1 VKALVFEG
9 PWEMPLR
16 ERPDPQ
22 PSAGEVVVS
31 VRAAGIC
38 GSDVHGYIGSTGRR
52 TPGVVMGHEA
62 SGLVAL
68 VGDGVTSVRPGDRV
82 ALRSVLSCG
91 ECDWCRAG
99 RPNIC
104 ERRRGLGMHLDG
116 AYAECVKVPEALV
129 ASLPDALSF
138 EQGALIEPLAVA
150 MHAVNIT
157 PVALMD
163 RVAIIG
169 AGTIGLLTLLAVRLR
184 GAGRTA
190 VTDRSAH
197 RLEMAR
203 ALGADVAVD
212 VGAGDP
218 VAAVRE
224 ALGGRGADAVFE
236 AVGSSPTVQQSL
248 SVVRAGGHV
257 TWIGNSEPRVE
268 LGMQD
273 LVTKEVTLRGAYAYG
288 SDAEFDRAAEAL
300 AAGLLDVRPLIERVA
315 GLSEGPGLFRE
326 IAEGRLAAVKVI
338 LAPES

>member
-1 VKALVFEG
+1 
-9 PWEMPLR
+9 
-16 ERPDPQ
+16 
-22 PSAGEVVVS
+22 
-31 VRAAGIC
+31 
-38 GSDVHGYIGSTGRR
+38 
-52 TPGVVMGHEA
+52 
-62 SGLVAL
+62 
-68 VGDGVTSVRPGDRV
+68 
-82 ALRSVLSCG
+82 VLSCG
-91 ECDWCRAG
+91 ACDLCRAG

-104 ERRRGLGMHLDG
+104 DRRRGLGMHLDG

-129 ASLPDALSF
+129 APLPDALSF

-157 PVALMD
+157 PMELMD
-163 RVAIIG
+163 RVAIVG

-184 GAGRTA
+184 GAGRTV

-203 ALGADVAVD
+203 ALGADVAIDVD
-212 VGAGDP
+212 AGDP
-218 VAAVRE
+218 IVAVRE

-248 SVVRAGGHV
+248 AAVRAGGHV

-273 LVTKEVTLRGAYAYG
+273 LVTKEVTLQGAYAYG
-288 SDAEFDRAAEAL
+288 TDAAFDRAAEAL
-300 AAGLLDVRPLIERVA
+300 AAGRIDVRPLIERVA

-338 LAPES
+338 LAPGS

>member
-1 VKALVFEG
+1 MKALVFEG

-16 ERPDPQ
+16 ERADPQ
-22 PSAGEVVVS
+22 PSSGEVVVS

-52 TPGVVMGHEA
+52 RPGVVMGHEA
-62 SGLVAL
+62 SGIVAV
-68 VGDGVTSVRPGDRV
+68 VGEGVASVRPGDRV

-91 ECDWCRAG
+91 TCDSCLAG

-104 ERRRGLGMHLDG
+104 ARRRGLGMHLDG
-116 AYAECVKVPEALV
+116 AYAECVTVPEALV
-129 ASLPDALSF
+129 APLPDALSF
-138 EQGALIEPLAVA
+138 EQGAMIEPLAVA

-157 PVALMD
+157 PVELMD
-163 RVAIIG
+163 RVAIVG
-169 AGTIGLLTLLAVRLR
+169 AGTIGLLTLLAVGLR
-184 GAGRTA
+184 GAGRT
-190 VTDRSAH
+190 VITDRSTH

-203 ALGADVAVD
+203 ALGADAAIDVD
-212 VGAGDP
+212 AGDP
-218 VAAVRE
+218 VVAVRE

-257 TWIGNSEPRVE
+257 TWIGNLEPRVE

-288 SDAEFDRAAEAL
+288 TDGEFDRAAEAL
-300 AAGLLDVRPLIERVA
+300 AAGRVDVRPLIEKVA
-315 GLSEGPGLFRE
+315 GLAEGTSLFRE
-326 IAEGRLAAVKVI
+326 IADGRLAAVKII
-338 LAPES
+338 LAPGS

>member
-16 ERPDPQ
+16 ERPDPE
-22 PSAGEVVVS
+22 PSAGEVVVA

-38 GSDVHGYIGSTGRR
+38 GSDVHGYIGATGRR

-62 SGLVAL
+62 SGVVTL
-68 VGDGVTSVRPGDRV
+68 VGDGVSSVRPGDRV

-91 ECDWCRAG
+91 TCEPCRTG

-116 AYAECVKVPEALV
+116 AYAECVRVPEALL
-129 ASLPDALSF
+129 APLPAGLSF
-138 EQGALIEPLAVA
+138 EQGAMIEPLAVA

-157 PVALMD
+157 PIELMD
-163 RVAIIG
+163 RVVIVG

-184 GAGRTA
+184 GAGRTV
-190 VTDRSAH
+190 VTDRSRH

-203 ALGADVAVD
+203 ALGADRVIDVD
-212 VGAGDP
+212 AGDP
-218 VAAVRE
+218 VAMVRE
-224 ALGGRGADAVFE
+224 ALDGRGADAAFE
-236 AVGSSPTVQQSL
+236 AVGSSPTVQQSV
-248 SVVRAGGHV
+248 SVVRPGGHV

-273 LVTKEVTLRGAYAYG
+273 LVTKELTLRGAYAYG
-288 SDAEFDRAAEAL
+288 TDAEFDRAADTL
-300 AAGLLDVRPLIERVA
+300 AAGRLDVRPLVERVA
-315 GLSEGPGLFRE
+315 PLDEGSGLFHE
-326 IAEGRLAAVKVI
+326 MAEGRLAAVKVI
-338 LAPES
+338 LAPGS